1 MAQLQDLEAAA
12 IAKDQAISD
21 IEASV
26 AAKDQEIL
34 EANAAT
40 TQVTANLVHSQA
52 QVLAVQ
58 AELEAS
64 QHQAENAIATTG
76 AAQPGSVALIAKPK
90 GRVQMR
96 TLHGLLGLR
105 TYKCIQNTIHT
116 MLDVQDLDPF
126 TDFRLLDA
134 EKMSE
139 VVNVIRTE
147 YPTILRFANSWPVYT
162 MSRQYRRNF
171 RKNGIRKGYLKSP
184 TAGNK
189 ENQPPADGNDAG
201 GNGGAVMA

>member
-52 QVLAVQ
+52 QVLALLQVQ
-58 AELEAS
+58 RNLVQS
-64 QHQAENAIATTG
+64 
-76 AAQPGSVALIAKPK
+76 LIAKPK